1 MESTPAVAA
10 RRRAMRVAVRLG
22 VVMLASGAQ
31 TREVETSLR
40 RMLGALGL
48 PGAEV
53 VVTYST
59 VSVSFIAP
67 GDAEATTAIGDV
79 RRWQPD
85 YNRLA
90 GAAALVRAIGDG
102 RSDLR
107 AAEAELERVEAST
120 DPYPRWLGFAAP
132 ALLSMAVTIL
142 FGGRV
147 VDALATLG
155 IGLAIQPA
163 LERIE
168 RSQLPSFFQVVF
180 GAAATALLV
189 VLLVKLG
196 LPIQGSLVLTGSLL
210 RFLPGT
216 ALVSGMHDLIDGA
229 LMSGTGRLAEVA
241 LLGAAI
247 AGAASLVLAFGA
259 TLGVRLQITSAGRV
273 DWPALVLVA
282 AGFVAVAF
290 YACRLGVP
298 RRALWLAATLGAIA
312 VVLTRGL
319 TPLSADLSR
328 SARTLLAALVIGIV
342 GTMLAHRS
350 QAPAALWMVPA
361 ILPLLPAPSTLL
373 PALAQTE
380 PARQALQGLAAE
392 TAFLIGVGVAS
403 GSILVETFQRY
414 RARALQ
420 PVVGVVSDGLSAH
433 VVRPIRTWG
442 RRNWRRANPAADG
455 NDAEHGRP
463 PG

>member
-1 MESTPAVAA
+1 
-10 RRRAMRVAVRLG
+10 
-22 VVMLASGAQ
+22 
-31 TREVETSLR
+31 
-40 RMLGALGL
+40 
-48 PGAEV
+48 
-53 VVTYST
+53 
-59 VSVSFIAP
+59 
-67 GDAEATTAIGDV
+67 
-79 RRWQPD
+79 
-85 YNRLA
+85 
-90 GAAALVRAIGDG
+90 
-102 RSDLR
+102 
-107 AAEAELERVEAST
+107 
-120 DPYPRWLGFAAP
+120 
-132 ALLSMAVTIL
+132 
-142 FGGRV
+142 
-147 VDALATLG
+147 
-155 IGLAIQPA
+155 
-163 LERIE
+163 
-168 RSQLPSFFQVVF
+168 
-180 GAAATALLV
+180 
-189 VLLVKLG
+189 VLLIKLG
-196 LPIQGSLVLTGSLL
+196 LPTQGSLALTGSLL
-210 RFLPGT
+210 RFLPGA

-229 LMSGTGRLAEVA
+229 LMSGTARLAEVA

-259 TLGVRLQITSAGRV
+259 GLGVRLQITSAGRV

-290 YACRLGVP
+290 YACSLGVP
-298 RRALWLAATLGAIA
+298 RRALLSAATLGAIA

-342 GTMLAHRS
+342 GTRLAHRS

-380 PARQALQGLAAE
+380 PAHKALQGLAAE

-414 RARALQ
+414 CARALQ
-420 PVVGVVSDGLSAH
+420 PVVGMVSDGLSAPI
-433 VVRPIRTWG
+433 VRPIRTWG
-442 RRNWRRANPAADG
+442 RRKWRRANPAADG